1 MNNSETRRLTR
12 EKYKD
17 IRNIR
22 TTTTAAPT
30 TITTAIS
37 SYLTSSTSSTTSR
50 TWSPSLPV
58 VTRRQPSSRSKYKSS
73 EANYLALRRNNNY
86 KARQYQSSTS
96 PGMSTLASV
105 GFSLR
110 NWQFDEIFFF
120 INGQFNWQVLKAT
133 FQHQSI
139 SEVSRMRLGI
149 WSTNWSQTWKICSDS
164 TKTFCPLTVP
174 SWRKPSSQR

>member
-1 MNNSETRRLTR
+1 MNNSERWRLTR

-37 SYLTSSTSSTTSR
+37 SYLTSSTTSR
-50 TWSPSLPV
+50 TWSPPLPV

-86 KARQYQSSTS
+86 KARQYRSSTS
-96 PGMSTLASV
+96 PGMSTLASI

-110 NWQFDEIFFF
+110 N
-120 INGQFNWQVLKAT
+120 
-133 FQHQSI
+133 
-139 SEVSRMRLGI
+139 
-149 WSTNWSQTWKICSDS
+149 
-164 TKTFCPLTVP
+164 
-174 SWRKPSSQR
+174 